1 MKAKEVMYLEN
12 KFDKATER
20 ARIKEKRRKEKR
32 KS

>member
-1 MKAKEVMYLEN
+1 MKAKEVISVED